1 MFVAL
6 LLYAGDVTSTS
17 VKWAQTEQALF
28 VTLRGRCR
36 DASATIDEET
46 DGETLVISCSGG
58 GGTVRE
64 WLDIP
69 TRAPCLQSSPL
80 AHVVAH
86 EAHVRVAFSQVK
98 LLFSAS
104 PRVLRTSKAARGASA
119 DALRT

>member
-58 GGTVRE
+58 GTVRE

-69 TRAPCLQSSPL
+69 TRAPCVSHP
-80 AHVVAH
+80 
-86 EAHVRVAFSQVK
+86 
-98 LLFSAS
+98 
-104 PRVLRTSKAARGASA
+104 P
-119 DALRT
+119 